1 MSYKII
7 RYYKNANKPKTLIK
21 KGLTLEQA
29 QKTPS
34 KSSLNMKTWEYALI
48 CITSMK
54 RILMS

>member
-29 QKTPS
+29 QKHCKKENTHC
-34 KSSLNMKTWEYALI
+34 LDWFDGYIEE
-48 CITSMK
+48 
-54 RILMS
+54 